1 MPAQEW
7 LYARIHHRNH
17 ADGELLLTTLVP
29 SWLHEAGR
37 LGIRRWFFVRY
48 ADLSGPHLRLRFRG
62 APGALDDC
70 YAAGRRLWVEHA
82 RRPPAQEAVERLHP
96 MAEAAIPGS
105 GQRRLSF
112 GLYGREYDYYGAPAA
127 VDIAEELFQQSSEVS
142 LEAVARTA
150 GDRAARARI
159 AVDVMRGCLG
169 DLGTAQRERFW
180 RLHWQHWTGPLSGA
194 PALMVQA
201 EKTAARWRRR
211 LGEDACAAA
220 TAPGAAGL
228 SAAATALG
236 RALAEGVS
244 RAMRAD
250 PGAVASRLLLMQV
263 HMTLNRLGFLP
274 LEEAVLGRAAA
285 QAPST
290 PAPRGGPQ
298 DPVRILR
305 SAPGPLAGRTTL
317 TEGIS
322 R

>member
-7 LYARIHHRNH
+7 LYARIHHTNH

-82 RRPPAQEAVERLHP
+82 RRPPAQETVERLHP
-96 MAEAAIPGS
+96 MAESVMPAG
-105 GQRRLSF
+105 GRRRLSF
-112 GLYGREYDYYGAPAA
+112 GLYGREHDYYGAPAA

-142 LEAVARTA
+142 LEAVARTG
-150 GDRAARARI
+150 GDRAARARV

-169 DLGTAQRERFW
+169 ELGSAQRERFW
-180 RLHWQHWTGPLSGA
+180 RLHWQHWTGPLAGA
-194 PALMVQA
+194 PALMLQA

-211 LGEDACAAA
+211 LGEDAG
-220 TAPGAAGL
+220 TAVPGAAGL
-228 SAAATALG
+228 PSAATALG
-236 RALAEGVS
+236 RTFAEGVS

-285 QAPST
+285 QAP
-290 PAPRGGPQ
+290 APPPLRGGPH
-298 DPVRILR
+298 DPVRMLR
-305 SAPGPLAGRTTL
+305 TAPGALAGRISL